1 LFDLAVIGGGP
12 AGYAAAVRAA
22 QKGAKVALIESDRLG
37 GTCLN
42 RGCIPT
48 KALLQTAEMF
58 ATVRRAPA
66 FGVKVSGVELDYG
79 AAVDRKD
86 AVVSGLVRGL
96 EQLMK
101 ARRVEVFAGRGEILQ
116 PGRVRV
122 AGPGG
127 AREIEAGR
135 LIIATGSRAAVPP
148 IRGVA
153 SPLVLDSSQALAIR
167 DVPPSLAVIGGGV
180 IGIEMATLFA
190 GLGSSVTVI
199 EVLPEILPGVDRE
212 LKQRLAV
219 LLKRSGMAIKV
230 STRVA
235 EVSETSK
242 GRVLLRLLETGGSE
256 GALEVDRVLL
266 ATGRVPN
273 FGGLD
278 LERLGIEHSR
288 AGIKVD
294 RTMATSVPGIWAAG
308 DVIGGLLLAH
318 VAMHEGLTA
327 AENAL
332 GGTREAD
339 YGSVPFCI
347 FCRPELAGVGLT
359 EDRAREQGLPCTVGR
374 FPFSANG
381 KAQVQ
386 GEKDGLVKVLAGED
400 GRVLGIHI
408 LGPHASE
415 LIHEGALAVR
425 LGVRVDDLAHMMHA
439 HPTLSE
445 TLGEAAYDVT
455 GEAVHVYPRRGRPV
469 QF

>member
-1 LFDLAVIGGGP
+1 MFDLAVIGGGP

-22 QKGAKVALIESDRLG
+22 QKGARVALIESDRLG

-48 KALLQTAEMF
+48 KALLQTAEIY
-58 ATVRRAPA
+58 AAVRRASA

-86 AVVSGLVRGL
+86 AVVDGLVKGL

-101 ARRVEVFAGRGEILQ
+101 ARRVEVLAGRGEIPQ

-135 LIIATGSRAAVPP
+135 LIIATGSRAVAPPVPG
-148 IRGVA
+148 IG
-153 SPLVLDSSQALAIR
+153 SPLVLDSNRALAVR

-190 GLGSSVTVI
+190 GLGSSVTVV

-212 LKQRLAV
+212 LKQRLAL
-219 LLKRSGMAIKV
+219 LLKRSGIAIRV

-235 EVSETSK
+235 EVWETDE
-242 GRVLLRLLETGGSE
+242 GRVLLRLSETGGSE
-256 GALEVDRVLL
+256 SVLEAHRVLL
-266 ATGRVPN
+266 AAGRTPN
-273 FGGLD
+273 FGGID
-278 LERLGIEHSR
+278 LERLGVAHSR

-327 AENAL
+327 ADNAL
-332 GGTREAD
+332 GGAREAD
-339 YGSVPFCI
+339 YESVPYCI
-347 FCRPELAGVGLT
+347 FSRPELAGVGLT
-359 EDRAREQGLPCTVGR
+359 EDRARERGVPYAVGR

-400 GRVLGIHI
+400 GRVLGVHI

-425 LGVRVDDLAHMMHA
+425 LGARVGDLAHMLHA

-445 TLGEAAYDVT
+445 ALGEAAHDVT
-455 GEAVHVYPRRGRPV
+455 GEAVHLLPRKERPV
-469 QF
+469 